1 MKDLWRWFAAVAFVA
16 ALASFAVP
24 AGPAVAQQMAA
35 PVIAVVE
42 YEYLMSQSE
51 AAKSIA
57 EQLTKIRDG
66 FQSQIDNDEK
76 SLAAEKD
83 SLEKQRSILAPDAFQ
98 QKSQEFQKK
107 VNAFQA
113 RVQQINKTIDEAHFK
128 ATQQLQKT
136 IFDIV
141 SEIAKERGF
150 NIALPSSGMVF
161 AAEDLAITDEVF
173 KRLNQRLPRV
183 DVVLPQQSN

>member
-1 MKDLWRWFAAVAFVA
+1 MKDLWGWFAAAAFVA
-16 ALASFAVP
+16 ALASFSVSSRP
-24 AGPAVAQQMAA
+24 AAAQQMAA

-83 SLEKQRSILAPDAFQ
+83 
-98 QKSQEFQKK
+98 
-107 VNAFQA
+107 
-113 RVQQINKTIDEAHFK
+113 
-128 ATQQLQKT
+128 
-136 IFDIV
+136 
-141 SEIAKERGF
+141 
-150 NIALPSSGMVF
+150 
-161 AAEDLAITDEVF
+161 
-173 KRLNQRLPRV
+173 
-183 DVVLPQQSN
+183 